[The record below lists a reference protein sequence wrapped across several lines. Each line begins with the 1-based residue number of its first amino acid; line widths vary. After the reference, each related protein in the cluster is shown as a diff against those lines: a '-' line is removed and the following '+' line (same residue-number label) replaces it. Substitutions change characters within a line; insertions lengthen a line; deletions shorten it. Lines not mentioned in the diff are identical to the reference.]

1 MSIFFFLSSYLITE
15 LLQKE
20 MVRTGA
26 VHLGSF
32 YVRRI
37 LRIWPLYFAFIGC
50 CYLVGRLIPVYH
62 IGSGIIL
69 AYILLAGN
77 WYVSSHGFPISPIN
91 PLWSISL
98 EEQFYLFWPSIG
110 KFAGRSGLW
119 AASMVLIPIS
129 FVVQYYCV
137 AHGVNPW
144 FNTFVEFLFFS
155 LGAMTAL
162 VLNGRTL
169 QISLP
174 PRIYMLLAGAAL
186 LLIAETSAPANNFVV
201 PPVPH
206 HDSAA
211 AICATY
217 ALAALSTLLIFC
229 GLLGMPARLL
239 PSWLTYLGRISYGL
253 YVFHGACLFISWRT
267 PMPDYYAYL
276 GHPIIAMALTLV
288 LAVLSYEYFE
298 KPFLTMKE
306 RFTFIPSRAA

>member
-1 MSIFFFLSSYLITE
+1 MGT
-15 LLQKE
+15 
-20 MVRTGA
+20 

-37 LRIWPLYFAFIGC
+37 LRIWPLYFAFIAC

-77 WYVSSHGFPISPIN
+77 WYVSRHGFPISPIN

-98 EEQFYLFWPSIG
+98 EEQFYLFWPSIA
-110 KFAGRSGLW
+110 KFGGRSGLW
-119 AASMVLIPIS
+119 AASMVLLPIS
-129 FVVQYYCV
+129 FVTQYYCIT
-137 AHGVNPW
+137 HGLNPW

-155 LGAMTAL
+155 LGALTAL
-162 VLNGRTL
+162 VLNGKSL
-169 QISLP
+169 QISLAG
-174 PRIYMLLAGAAL
+174 RIYMLLAGSAL

-201 PPVPH
+201 PPAPH

-211 AICATY
+211 AICASY
-217 ALAALSTLLIFC
+217 AVAAFSTLLIFC

-267 PMPDYYAYL
+267 PMPEHYAYL
-276 GHPIIAMALTLV
+276 GRPVIAMGLTLV

-298 KPFLTMKE
+298 KPFLRMKE